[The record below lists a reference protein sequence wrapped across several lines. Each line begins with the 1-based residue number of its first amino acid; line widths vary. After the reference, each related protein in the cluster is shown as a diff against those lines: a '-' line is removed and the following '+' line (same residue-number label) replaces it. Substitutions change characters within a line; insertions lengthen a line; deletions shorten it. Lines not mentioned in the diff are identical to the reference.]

1 MLFKLIYE
9 KKVEE
14 VPCIFNNWTNFKEG
28 KFISST
34 LLNKNNFEKLIYFG
48 KC

>member
-1 MLFKLIYE
+1 M
-9 KKVEE
+9 KKKAEE

-28 KFISST
+28 KFMSST